1 MPNDYDALS
10 KRIRRKVYSS
20 TDELAKDVAQGLAS
34 ISRQPEV
41 DRGIKDQTIADVQG
55 CTSLGVGDNSA
66 ANPSAYLVQN
76 PQTGLPTDVGSGLKT
91 RRQSRIM
98 SNTKL
103 YSAKVLETASAGATE
118 VSVMIVGSEPVKG
131 QDAATGIQT
140 VADAN
145 APIQSGVDSIIG
157 QRMMAKMTGQ
167 PIVPS
172 GTGIQPIQQGTTV
185 VVAVNTQHEVTT
197 TWTRR
202 DRKNL
207 PTVTNALKC
216 NTACLVNGL
225 ACAGRGVCFPRFVSP
240 DNDNIFTDAAYPS
253 GNDWTYANDNLSTDD
268 AGRPWGVFVI
278 GTDKPSGTL
287 DRASGDIIYYDNGVV
302 SALGTITFTGIP
314 WSYASANN
322 YYTQVVSN
330 NLAQIYSFILLIG
343 CATGQSVDF
352 GTFDTGVRSWADPSL
367 RRSWVIRD
375 SNFPIPL

>member
-20 TDELAKDVAQGLAS
+20 TDELAKDVASGLAA
-34 ISRQPEV
+34 IARQPEV

-55 CTSLGVGDNSA
+55 GTTLGVGDNSA
-66 ANPSAYLVQN
+66 SNPSAYLVQN
-76 PQTGLPTDVGSGLKT
+76 PQSGLPKDVSSGLRT

-98 SNTKL
+98 SNTRL

-131 QDAATGIQT
+131 QDADTGIQT

-145 APIQSGVDSIIG
+145 APLQSGVDSIVG
-157 QRMMAKMTGQ
+157 QQMMAKMTGQ
-167 PIVPS
+167 PIVS
-172 GTGIQPIQQGTTV
+172 GGTGIHPIQQGTTV

-197 TWTRR
+197 IWTRR

-225 ACAGRGVCFPRFVSP
+225 ACAGKGVCVVFQDFP
-240 DNDNIFTDAAYPS
+240 NDNTFTDANYPNGS
-253 GNDWTYANDNLSTDD
+253 DWVFDNSAFDSTY
-268 AGRPWGVFVI
+268 AGRPWGVMVV
-278 GTDKPSGTL
+278 GTGHASGTL
-287 DRASGDIIYYDNGVV
+287 DRDAGSFSYYASGVV
-302 SALGTITFTGIP
+302 GPAGEVSFTGIP
-314 WSYASANN
+314 WSYAFTNN
-322 YYTQVVSN
+322 FYTQVVSDPT
-330 NLAQIYSFILLIG
+330 AQVYLYMFVIG

-352 GTFDTGVRSWADPSL
+352 GSASVNYAWVDPSVK
-367 RRSWVIRD
+367 RTWQFKD